1 MIKHVLVSA
10 LLVCATSSVFAEAT
24 TTPSNNDIFNNA
36 GLSLKV
42 GTAGLGFDLTYSF
55 DPRFKVRTGY
65 SFANVSQTVNSSDM
79 NQRGDLE
86 LNNADLLA
94 DYHPWAGGFRVT
106 GGVNVVNVHFKGHAE
121 KTASGYTFING
132 TPYSSTEVGSA
143 DLDVQWHGAKP
154 YLGIGYDGFNSS
166 QNAGFFF
173 TTDVG
178 VIFSGSPKV
187 KLDTTCAA
195 SNPMICANVDQDSKA
210 QQEQLKEDLDSIQ
223 WLPVIQVGLGYRF

>member
-1 MIKHVLVSA
+1 MIKHVLASS
-10 LLVCATSSVFAEAT
+10 LLVCATSAVFADT
-24 TTPSNNDIFNNA
+24 TTAPTNVDAFQNTGI
-36 GLSLKV
+36 SLKV
-42 GTAGLGFDLTYSF
+42 GTAGLGFDFTYSF
-55 DPRFKVRTGY
+55 DPHFKVRAGY
-65 SFANVSQTVNSSDM
+65 SFANGTQTVNSSDM
-79 NQRGDLE
+79 NQRGKLE

-106 GGVNVVNVHFKGHAE
+106 GGLNVVNVNFKGHAE
-121 KTASGYTFING
+121 KTAAGYTYING

-154 YLGIGYDGFNSS
+154 YLGIGYDGFNSR

-187 KLDTTCAA
+187 QLDTNCAA
-195 SNPMICANVDQDSKA
+195 SNPVICANVDQDSKK
-210 QQEQLKEDLDSIQ
+210 QEDQLKEDLHSIK
-223 WLPVIQVGLGYRF
+223 WLPILQVGLGYRF